1 MHFEVV
7 VPEADEEAADA
18 AEIDPMKVAIASG
31 KGGTGKTSV
40 AVALALSAQ
49 GSVEFLDCDVEE
61 PNAHFFLKPEIRLCE
76 DISLEVP
83 VVIQERCNY
92 CGKCRDMCRFNA
104 ITVFG
109 ETIMTFPD
117 MCHSC
122 GGCFLVC
129 PQEALEVGRR
139 LIGTVELGTT
149 GRGIGF
155 VQGRLR
161 IGEAMAPPLIRAV
174 KARSTDSR
182 TVIIDCPPGT
192 SCPAMV
198 AVRDADY
205 CLLVTEPTPFGLHD
219 LKIMTG
225 VLKRLKVSHGVVL
238 NRAGLGDDTLE
249 HWCLDKGIPIHLKI
263 PFSRKIAEAYAKG
276 IPMTEVDKDL
286 RDAFTRLILEI
297 GK

>member
-1 MHFEVV
+1 MGG
-7 VPEADEEAADA
+7 EAADA
-18 AEIDPMKVAIASG
+18 AEIDLMKIAIASG

-40 AVALALSAQ
+40 AVALALSIH
-49 GSVEFLDCDVEE
+49 GKTEFLDCDVEE
-61 PNAHFFLKPEIRLCE
+61 PNAHFFLNPEIRLCE
-76 DISLEVP
+76 DITLEVP
-83 VVIQERCNY
+83 VVIQQRCTY

-129 PQEALEVGRR
+129 PEGALETGNRS
-139 LIGTVELGTT
+139 IGTVELGTA
-149 GRGIGF
+149 RGIGF

-161 IGEAMAPPLIRAV
+161 IGEAMAPPLIKAV

-198 AVRDADY
+198 AVRDTDY
-205 CLLVTEPTPFGLHD
+205 CILVTEPTPFGLHD
-219 LKIMTG
+219 LKIMAG
-225 VLKRLKVSHGVVL
+225 VLKRLKVPHGVVL
-238 NRAGLGDDTLE
+238 NRAGLGNDAVE
-249 HWCLDKGIPIHLKI
+249 HWCMDQGIPIHMKI
-263 PFSRKIAEAYAKG
+263 PFRREIAEAYARG
-276 IPMTEVDKDL
+276 IPMTDVDKDL
-286 RDAFTRLILEI
+286 KDSFTRLILEI